1 MLEQW
6 KVLAFPKGTAPGLFF
21 HIHFPYA
28 SYAPNSQKEKK
39 KVVYKPHEINENLI
53 DCLLSMFYLICF
65 M

>member
-6 KVLAFPKGTAPGLFF
+6 KVLAFPKGTAPGLIF
-21 HIHFPYA
+21 HMQVTP
-28 SYAPNSQKEKK
+28 PPLKKKK